1 MGPLAAAL
9 ALSAAVLHA
18 SWNTL
23 LKANP
28 DRFATLAMIGAFGLI
43 GGPILIAIGGH
54 PSADAIPFLA
64 LSFVVH
70 IGYNTFLL
78 FAYRVADLSHAYPLA
93 RGSAPLLAT
102 LGGVFLA
109 GDHISAMSAAGI
121 LVICLGIVAIS
132 MQFNV
137 RELGWSGLGWPL
149 ATGLMISGYTVVD
162 GMGVRVAGSPLG
174 YIGWLFIIDGLPFVI
189 WCLVRERGLGV
200 RRLARVW
207 KVGFLGGFMGLAAYG
222 MVIYAMSFAAIG
234 AVAAMRETS
243 VILAALFGTYLLKEP
258 FGGRRIAASVV
269 VVGGV
274 ALLYLGR

>member
-18 SWNTL
+18 SWNAL
-23 LKANP
+23 LKANS
-28 DRFATLAMIGAFGLI
+28 DRFATLVMIGAFGLI
-43 GGPILIAIGGH
+43 GGPILIALGGQ
-54 PSADAIPFLA
+54 PSPESIPFLA
-64 LSFVVH
+64 LSFLIH

-109 GDHISAMSAAGI
+109 GDHVSAMSALGI
-121 LVICLGIVAIS
+121 LVICFGIVVIS

-162 GMGVRVAGSPLG
+162 GMGVRVSGSPLG
-174 YIGWLFIIDGLPFVI
+174 YIGWLFVIDGLPFVI

-200 RRLARVW
+200 KRLMKVW
-207 KVGFLGGFMGLAAYG
+207 KVGFLGGFMSLVAYG
-222 MVIYAMSFAAIG
+222 MVIYAMSLVAIG

-243 VILAALFGTYLLKEP
+243 VILAALMGTLLLKEP
-258 FGGRRIAASVV
+258 FGGRRVVASVI
-269 VVGGV
+269 VVGGA
-274 ALLYLGR
+274 ALLYLDR

>member
-1 MGPLAAAL
+1 MGPLAAGL
-9 ALSAAVLHA
+9 ALTAAVLHA
-18 SWNTL
+18 SWNAL

-43 GGPILIAIGGH
+43 GGPILILIGGQ
-54 PSADAIPFLA
+54 PSAEAIPFLA
-64 LSFVVH
+64 LSFLVH

-102 LGGVFLA
+102 LGGVMLA
-109 GDHISAMSAAGI
+109 GDHVSGLSAIGI
-121 LVICLGIVAIS
+121 VVICCGIVAIS

-149 ATGLMISGYTVVD
+149 ATGLMISAYTVID
-162 GMGVRVAGSPLG
+162 GMGVRVAGSELG
-174 YIGWLFIIDGLPFVI
+174 YIGWLFVVDGLPFVI

-200 RRLARVW
+200 KRLMRVW
-207 KVGFLGGFMGLAAYG
+207 KVGFLGGFMSLVAYG
-222 MVIYAMSFAAIG
+222 MVIYAMSLAAIG

-243 VILAALFGTYLLKEP
+243 VILAALFGTFLLKEP
-258 FGGRRIAASVV
+258 FGGRRILASVV
-269 VVGGV
+269 VVLGV
-274 ALLYLGR
+274 GLLYLGR

>member
-18 SWNTL
+18 SWNAL

-43 GGPILIAIGGH
+43 GGPVLILVGGQ
-54 PSADAIPFLA
+54 PSADSVPFLA
-64 LSFVVH
+64 LSFVIH

-109 GDHISAMSAAGI
+109 GDHVSAMSAAGI
-121 LVICLGIVAIS
+121 VVICIGIVAIS

-162 GMGVRVAGSPLG
+162 GMGVRASGNALG
-174 YIGWLFIIDGLPFVI
+174 YIGWLFVIDGLPFVI
-189 WCLVRERGLGV
+189 WCLVRERRVGV
-200 RRLARVW
+200 RRLMAVW
-207 KVGFLGGFMGLAAYG
+207 KIGFFGGFLSLIAYA
-222 MVIYAMSFAAIG
+222 MVIYAMSIAAIG

-243 VILAALFGTYLLKEP
+243 VILAALIGTFVLKER
-258 FGGRRIAASVV
+258 FGGRRIMASVV
-269 VVGGV
+269 VVAGV
-274 ALLYLGR
+274 ALLYLGH